1 MAVLKFEIVDDHWDE
16 LERRIRA
23 LHKQSV
29 EVGVWSQEF
38 YPDTEITYANLFA
51 YHSHGDASRN
61 IPPRDVLKVTFMTAN
76 LNQYKPLKKDLKKY
90 FSNIDKKIS
99 TKQGVEK
106 ILSGVGKFYR
116 DQAFSIFGSN
126 KLKDL
131 VPWYQDWRQEQGYA
145 RNEPLKL
152 TGSLSK
158 KIAYSLD
165 GGITTYEYG
174 M

>member
-1 MAVLKFEIVDDHWDE
+1 MAVLKFEIGEDNWDE

-51 YHSHGDASRN
+51 YHSHGDASKN
-61 IPPRDVLKVTFMTAN
+61 LPPRDVLKITFMSSN
-76 LNQYKPLKKDLKKY
+76 LSQYKPLKKDLRDY
-90 FSNIDKKIS
+90 FSNIDKKIN
-99 TKQGVEK
+99 TGKGVDK
-106 ILSGVGKFYR
+106 ILGGIGQYYR
-116 DQAFSIFGSN
+116 DEAYKIFGSN
-126 KLKDL
+126 QLKDL
-131 VPWYQDWRQEQGYA
+131 VPWYQDWRQEKGYT

-158 KIAYSLD
+158 KIAYTLD
-165 GGITTYEYG
+165 GGVTTYEYG
-174 M
+174 A